1 MNSTRRIYLRPLREH
16 RIGRVC
22 GGDPLDVVNTRS
34 DGADRLLDEEQ
45 LGAVAS
51 KAVVLSHRD
60 VGRLDLGQ
68 LAEHQL
74 ISRPVCIGAGL
85 RRVFVLIDYDETL

>member
-1 MNSTRRIYLRPLREH
+1 M
-16 RIGRVC
+16 
-22 GGDPLDVVNTRS
+22 NTRS
-34 DGADRLLDEEQ
+34 YGADRLLDEGQ
-45 LGAVAS
+45 LRAVAS
-51 KAVVLSHRD
+51 KTVVLPHRD

-74 ISRPVCIGAGL
+74 IARPVCVGAGL

>member
-1 MNSTRRIYLRPLREH
+1 MHLRPLHEH
-16 RIGRVC
+16 RIGRVG
-22 GGDPLDVVNTRS
+22 GGDPFDVVDTRS
-34 DGADRLLDEEQ
+34 DGADRLLDKEQ

-51 KAVVLSHRD
+51 KAVVLPHRD

-74 ISRPVCIGAGL
+74 IARPVSVGAGL
-85 RRVFVLIDYDETL
+85 PSPAVPSRQ